1 MLQDCPYCEGRGKIL
16 SPESVARN
24 VEKEISKYF
33 TKTIAN
39 AIMVEVHPTVAE
51 VLRGED
57 NDNLARIQNL
67 FNKKVIIK
75 PSAEVGHEEVKIKEV
90 DIDTL
95 V

>member
-1 MLQDCPYCEGRGKIL
+1 
-16 SPESVARN
+16 VARN

>member
-1 MLQDCPYCEGRGKIL
+1 
-16 SPESVARN
+16 
-24 VEKEISKYF
+24 
-33 TKTIAN
+33 
-39 AIMVEVHPTVAE
+39 MVEVHPTVAE